1 MDAHALKPTENATL
15 GGPGSVELARTR
27 RLLANAEGWVTVRG
41 GRVWLTRDGDLNDY
55 VLGPGE
61 RMPLWQGD
69 RVTAEGWQ
77 SGEAAWLE
85 WQPVHQP
92 LPMTY
97 LAATLAGGFAR
108 GARGLAGGLLALAR
122 NAEAKACRAQGNICS
137 GESMASAGAL
147 Q

>member
-1 MDAHALKPTENATL
+1 MATHALKPTENATL
-15 GGPGSVELARTR
+15 RVPGSVALARAR
-27 RLLANAEGWVTVRG
+27 RLVAGSEGWVTARG
-41 GRVWLTRDGDLNDY
+41 GRVWLTRDGDLHDY
-55 VLGPGE
+55 VMGPGE

-69 RVTAEGWQ
+69 HVTAEVWKN
-77 SGEAAWLE
+77 GEAAWLE

-92 LPMTY
+92 LPLAY
-97 LAATLAGGFAR
+97 LAAALAGGFAR

-122 NAEAKACRAQGNICS
+122 NAEAKACRAQGSICS